1 MWLIFKSLFYF
12 VTAYTP
18 VSNDIFV
25 GLFAWY
31 LFSPLNGKFF
41 KVRVRPSNLWL
52 KGWNV
57 GPPAPLLGAWP
68 WAACACARDLLLLPT
83 VAHRVG
89 LPVPILQMW
98 KPR

>member
-12 VTAYTP
+12 VTACTP
-18 VSNDIFV
+18 VSNNIFV

-31 LFSPLNGKFF
+31 FFSPLNGKYF

-57 GPPAPLLGAWP
+57 GPPAPLLGA
-68 WAACACARDLLLLPT
+68 
-83 VAHRVG
+83 
-89 LPVPILQMW
+89 
-98 KPR
+98 